1 MRRLL
6 YGLLILLLLVAC
18 GKEGDEALQ
27 WDGPVIEISLSC
39 VNPSDP
45 TKAGSD
51 GVESGSDAYNENL
64 ISWVDFYFYPDGE
77 TAQNASYHL
86 RKESGKVNSDV
97 FLLTLTTNQVNN
109 RIFPVLTNTTET
121 LVFAIANAPT
131 EVLDGLSDTS
141 LDNLKQVAVSTEF
154 VDVPLTNHSQTRF
167 MMSGSVILTLAERS
181 QKMVSQGI
189 IGLSRYAS
197 KITVGIKMDNEVTVD
212 TGRKDEFDDAIVETW
227 SPRPDQMQIYLVDGV
242 SAVNLSGTPAG
253 LSGGA
258 DPSYFSYRSNPMRF
272 YDPVN
277 GQPYFNKTGDYF
289 NTFPSYTYPYHWEN
303 GDEHEP
309 YLKLVLPWDRAAD
322 EGHNITSMQK
332 EFYYKILIPQ
342 DRRGGEFLNSFV
354 RNNWYHYDIEVG
366 VLGADT
372 DEAAVEL
379 EASMFI
385 VYWQDKDVVVKHA
398 NIGNA
403 RYLSVDQTRY
413 ELYNMNT
420 VDAGY
425 VTSHP
430 IDYNIASVTR
440 PYYGTKT
447 SGTDLGADV
456 LCADGTHTLCGTGAS
471 VIMDTDLYEEG
482 SYFLSYSLDQRV
494 ALSKNNEDWFSDTGS
509 AIRLTHEINND
520 YSTAMFDYSPYTMYV
535 EIWHHDGIQ
544 SPEFVRTITITQ
556 YPGVYIKSEQN
567 SDPRISTAGGDDE
580 IENNQNAWKN
590 FGHNGYVFIDGQ
602 RRSRHNVVEGV
613 DQGCEY
619 DVLMNEL
626 GNMGYSKGESGTA
639 REHIEWLQW
648 RTVNFT
654 GGNRNMYNISVTVL
668 PESSGFVIGDP
679 RTLAPDNLNNGYETG
694 YGHGG
699 EGKDGFD
706 FSITFAE
713 AEPIGG
719 GDPRP
724 LTNYYPAENS
734 SRTKDMIAPAIRIA
748 SKFGG
753 MEYGKANKQ
762 AAVFKCATYQE
773 DGYPAGRWRLP
784 TLAEIKF
791 IATLQAQKTFVVLFG
806 STIYWSVNGA
816 VQVNKDTGKVDEKP
830 LLTQALARCVY
841 DSWYWDQYPAPYNR
855 LPEGDRDHYVLG
867 DLPRQ

>member
-1 MRRLL
+1 MMRRLL
-6 YGLLILLLLVAC
+6 YGCLALLLLAAC
-18 GKEGDEALQ
+18 GKEVEGVQQ
-27 WDGPVIEISLSC
+27 WDGPVMELRLAC

-51 GVESGSDAYNENL
+51 GTESGSDAYNENL

-77 TAQNASYHL
+77 TTKNASYHIHQV
-86 RKESGKVNSDV
+86 SGKVNNDV
-97 FLLTLTTNQVNN
+97 FLLNLTTNQVNN

-121 LVFAIANAPT
+121 LVFAIANAP
-131 EVLDGLSDTS
+131 EGLLDGLSDTS
-141 LDNLKQVAVSTEF
+141 LDNLNQLVVPTNF

-167 MMSGSVILTLAERS
+167 MMSGSTILTLSGRS
-181 QKMVSQGI
+181 QKMVSQGM
-189 IGLSRYAS
+189 IGLARYAS
-197 KITVGIKMDNEVTVD
+197 KITVGIKMDDEVRVD
-212 TGRKDEFDDAIVETW
+212 TGRKDELEHKIEEIWT
-227 SPRPDQMQIYLVDGV
+227 PRPQQMQIYLVDGV
-242 SAVNLSGTPAG
+242 NEVNLSGIPAG
-253 LSGGA
+253 MTGGA
-258 DPSYFSYRSNPMRF
+258 TPSYFSYRSNPMRF
-272 YDPVN
+272 YDPDT
-277 GQPYFNKTGDYF
+277 GQPYFNKTGDYY
-289 NTFPSYTYPYHWEN
+289 NTFPSYTYPCHWDN

-309 YLKLVLPWDRAAD
+309 YLKLVLPWDRAEDTAN
-322 EGHNITSMQK
+322 NITSMQK

-372 DEAAVEL
+372 DEAAVEM
-379 EASMFI
+379 EATLFI

-403 RYLSVDQTRY
+403 RYLSLNETQ
-413 ELYNMNT
+413 YNLHNVST

-430 IDYNIASVTR
+430 INYNIASVTR

-447 SGTDLGADV
+447 SGTDLGADI
-456 LCADGTHTLCGTGAS
+456 LCADGTHTLCGTGIS
-471 VIMDTDLYEEG
+471 VVMDTDLYEEG
-482 SYFLSYSLDQRV
+482 SYYLSYSEQQRKD
-494 ALSKNNEDWFSDTGS
+494 LTDSGEDWFSDTGG

-520 YSTAMFDYSPYTMYV
+520 YSSPMFDYSPYTMFV
-535 EIWHHDGIQ
+535 EIWHQDGIQ
-544 SPEFVRTITITQ
+544 SPEFVRTVTITQ
-556 YPGVYIKSEQN
+556 YPGVYIKSEKN
-567 SDPRISTAGGDDE
+567 SDPKYSTAGGDDE
-580 IENNQNAWKN
+580 KENNQNAWKN
-590 FGHNGYVFIDGQ
+590 FEHNGYVFIDGE
-602 RRSRHNVVEGV
+602 RRSRHNVVGGV
-613 DQGCEY
+613 DVGCQY
-619 DVLMNEL
+619 DVLMSEL
-626 GNMGYSKGESGTA
+626 GSKGYTTGESGTA
-639 REHIEWLQW
+639 RAYIEWLQW

-679 RTLAPDNLNNGYETG
+679 RTLEPDNFNNGYETG
-694 YGHGG
+694 YKGG
-699 EGKDGFD
+699 DDLEAP
-706 FSITFAE
+706 ITFAE
-713 AEPIGG
+713 GTPIGG

-753 MEYGKANKQ
+753 MEYGKASKK
-762 AAVFKCATYQE
+762 AAEFKCATYQE

-784 TLAEIKF
+784 TLAEIGF

-806 STIYWSVNGA
+806 NTTYWSVNGA
-816 VQVNKDTGKVDEKP
+816 VQVDAERGKATEQPKV
-830 LLTQALARCVY
+830 TQALARCVY
-841 DSWYWDQYPAPYNR
+841 DSWYWDQLPAPYNR

-867 DLPRQ
+867 DLPR